1 MLVCLWG
8 FFYNPV
14 FNIKCMQC
22 ILTLEQYLVTIFF
35 FLISDKRHRDDEYVA
50 ILDLQKILKTFLDVC
65 YCQQLLPYKKLRLFF
80 KNILCQVTLIN
91 LNYIYSSVERKV
103 KSIVMNTRVVTRTEI
118 GRSGVIAVV
127 GTTRTT
133 KTAAGT
139 RADQGRTP
147 RATSVQQRP
156 TNSGHPSD
164 YHL

>member
-1 MLVCLWG
+1 MYSDFRIVYCNN
-8 FFYNPV
+8 F
-14 FNIKCMQC
+14 
-22 ILTLEQYLVTIFF
+22 FF

-139 RADQGRTP
+139 RTETRADQGRTP